1 MRIALLI
8 GCCFFLMGGAFEKNA
23 LVIHHKEIIV
33 KGKTSVGSFEC
44 SYDSQVKSDT
54 LVFDR
59 QSRTTH
65 SLDFEIPVREF
76 GCGNFLLNHD
86 FRKTLKAEAF
96 PICLVSVN
104 RLSRGSHR
112 IFGDIYLQ
120 MAGTEMVLEKVVFQ
134 LLEGKLQ
141 GTLHLSTEQLGLDAS
156 SRLGGLVTVE
166 EAIDLEINLY
176 LEPS

>member
-1 MRIALLI
+1 MRIALLL
-8 GCCFFLMGGAFEKNA
+8 GCCYFLMGAIEKNA

-54 LVFDR
+54 LIFD
-59 QSRTTH
+59 SEYPKAH
-65 SLDFEIPVREF
+65 SLDFEILVNDF
-76 GCGNFLLNHD
+76 GCGNFLLNND
-86 FRKTLKAEAF
+86 FRKTLKADDY
-96 PICLVSVN
+96 PLCLVSVN
-104 RLSRGSHR
+104 QLTRDSQQIL
-112 IFGDIYLQ
+112 GDIYLQ
-120 MAGTEMVLEKVVFQ
+120 MAGTEMLLEKVVFQ

-166 EAIDLEINLY
+166 ESIDLEINLY